1 MGKNNVLDQ
10 KNYYRGDK
18 KNTWLSILAQ
28 NNGLL
33 KLFEIIMSLFV
44 CVSSIS
50 VCNELENEDFEIST
64 CPNVDAVTR
73 LGSFLNLK
81 LSRCESF
88 RALKL
93 SSVKGL

>member
-64 CPNVDAVTR
+64 CPKCR
-73 LGSFLNLK
+73 CCHQIGEFLKPKTLQM
-81 LSRCESF
+81 
-88 RALKL
+88 
-93 SSVKGL
+93 